1 MDERRTITRIG
12 LICALIFTACFL
24 AAWPIAEMGFNDDWS
39 YIKSAQVFAQT
50 GHLVYSGWAMAML
63 GWQVLWGALFVR
75 LFGLSFTAVKLST
88 FPLAIGIL
96 LLFHAVQ
103 VRFGISS
110 RNAIVGTLT
119 LGLSP
124 LFMPLAASFMSD
136 VPGLFVIVLCLY
148 CCQRAVTAGTDRAAI
163 AWLCF
168 AAASNVV
175 GGTARQIAWLGALVM
190 VPCTGWLL
198 RKRRGVLLSAM
209 VCWGAAFA
217 FVFYCMHWFARQPYS
232 VPVGLLNGAPTAVR
246 HPILATVLAMLG
258 EFLCLLLLVFPVLI
272 AWLPRIRKVRG
283 PALLG
288 VACALLFLTWLQWAT
303 RWNPPWLGNLLHP
316 EFSSAR
322 AANVSFSIGPFIL
335 GKPVY
340 SLLSLPVIA
349 AFLAFLATAAHPS
362 GATSGA
368 PGRPL
373 PESRSSGF

>member
-124 LFMPLAASFMSD
+124 LFMPLAASFIRMFPDYSSLCS
-136 VPGLFVIVLCLY
+136 VSIV
-148 CCQRAVTAGTDRAAI
+148 
-163 AWLCF
+163 
-168 AAASNVV
+168 AS
-175 GGTARQIAWLGALVM
+175 APSRQAL
-190 VPCTGWLL
+190 T
-198 RKRRGVLLSAM
+198 
-209 VCWGAAFA
+209 
-217 FVFYCMHWFARQPYS
+217 
-232 VPVGLLNGAPTAVR
+232 
-246 HPILATVLAMLG
+246 
-258 EFLCLLLLVFPVLI
+258 
-272 AWLPRIRKVRG
+272 
-283 PALLG
+283 
-288 VACALLFLTWLQWAT
+288 
-303 RWNPPWLGNLLHP
+303 
-316 EFSSAR
+316 
-322 AANVSFSIGPFIL
+322 
-335 GKPVY
+335 
-340 SLLSLPVIA
+340 
-349 AFLAFLATAAHPS
+349 
-362 GATSGA
+362 
-368 PGRPL
+368 GRPL
-373 PESRSSGF
+373 PGSASPRLPMWLGEQPARLPGLERSS